1 MTLSKLLCLCVLA
14 FTLLGCGA
22 GPTPRLIHLVG
33 KEAFESQELSSKNGE
48 WLRVPTIGLVVHA
61 DDTAQNSA
69 PAIISRYLE
78 TLTRRTETFLR
89 QRCAFQDIVTVPP
102 FPPAVNFSQ
111 ELKVQGQSLHV
122 PYIIVVV
129 LSSREKTGPVTIGE
143 ATMMTQMSGTG
154 IENSAL
160 AEVGILRLSDFQLV
174 YWTQGRGFESLE
186 QLDVPIGKNR
196 PSAIE
201 ARDLLRAGAGQQALD
216 RALEHVGTA
225 CQPVAKPRLAVTGSF
240 QIADRVR
247 SPVL

>member
-1 MTLSKLLCLCVLA
+1 MTLSMLLCLCVLV

-33 KEAFESQELSSKNGE
+33 NDAFEYMGPPLEKGE
-48 WLRVPTIGLVVHA
+48 WMDAPNLGLVVHA
-61 DDTAQNSA
+61 DDTAQNAA
-69 PAIISRYLE
+69 PAIISKYLE

-89 QRCAFQDIVTVPP
+89 QRCAFQDIVTIPP
-102 FPPAVNFSQ
+102 LSQAVNFSQ
-111 ELKVQGQSLHV
+111 ELRVQGQSLHV
-122 PYIIVVV
+122 PYVIVVV
-129 LSSREKTGPVTIGE
+129 LSSREKIGPVKIGE

-174 YWTQGRGFESLE
+174 YWTQGRGVESLE

-225 CQPVAKPRLAVTGSF
+225 CQPVAKPRLSVTGSF
-240 QIADRVR
+240 QIGDRVR